1 VDVVDVVLVVL
12 VVAAALHGLR
22 LGALVQILTYVGFFA
37 GLVLGALLSLAVV
50 SPVRSPVFRTFMSL
64 ALVLGMAVAGGL
76 GGRVLGDWSN
86 VTLRRLHLG
95 SVDAAAGVAVAVV
108 AVLLSAWVLSNVL
121 VQSRYTWLSSA
132 IQRSAVLRTVD
143 NVMPPVPSVFARVQ
157 GFLESG
163 GFPPVFANLAAL
175 PAGPVAEPTS
185 AQATALGRPA
195 AASTV
200 KVLGVACGYEQEG
213 SGFVVAPGMVVT
225 NAHVVAGERST
236 DVVVGGSAYRATPV
250 YVDPSFD
257 LAVLRTPAP
266 LGPPLP
272 LDPDVV
278 DRGTT
283 AAVVGY
289 PENQSLTITPAGVS
303 SLVTA
308 EGRDIYNSGL
318 VVRQVYE
325 VDAHVLPG
333 NSGGPLVGPGG
344 QVLGVVFSRS
354 TVDANVG
361 YALTSPEVASRVR
374 VAAGAQRAVSTGACT
389 EG

>member
-1 VDVVDVVLVVL
+1 
-12 VVAAALHGLR
+12 
-22 LGALVQILTYVGFFA
+22 
-37 GLVLGALLSLAVV
+37 
-50 SPVRSPVFRTFMSL
+50 
-64 ALVLGMAVAGGL
+64 
-76 GGRVLGDWSN
+76 
-86 VTLRRLHLG
+86 
-95 SVDAAAGVAVAVV
+95 
-108 AVLLSAWVLSNVL
+108 
-121 VQSRYTWLSSA
+121 
-132 IQRSAVLRTVD
+132 
-143 NVMPPVPSVFARVQ
+143 
-157 GFLESG
+157 
-163 GFPPVFANLAAL
+163 
-175 PAGPVAEPTS
+175 
-185 AQATALGRPA
+185 
-195 AASTV
+195 
-200 KVLGVACGYEQEG
+200 
-213 SGFVVAPGMVVT
+213 
-225 NAHVVAGERST
+225 
-236 DVVVGGSAYRATPV
+236 
-250 YVDPSFD
+250 
-257 LAVLRTPAP
+257 
-266 LGPPLP
+266 
-272 LDPDVV
+272 VV

>member
-1 VDVVDVVLVVL
+1 MDVVLVVL